1 MQLRNGRG
9 GARVTFSLY
18 QPLGWRLVPLHEVRD
33 DGLCSCNHNER
44 ADRSCECGTAACRL
58 KHGAG
63 SIAKHPRISNWPT
76 NASTDPAKH
85 SAWLHHFPTCNIG
98 VATGLGSRIVVLD
111 EDPQNDGDK
120 SLAALEA
127 KHGPL
132 PRTACQRTGGGGRQF
147 FFDAGS
153 EPLTNSAS
161 KIAPGLDFRAEGG
174 QVVLPPSVS
183 GKGAYSWIFAPWD
196 VPPAPLPS
204 WLLAELRRAP
214 VTDASVQRGHFP
226 PASEELLDAAREALA
241 HHGPSVDGKGGGVHA
256 VHAAAILTH
265 DFALTEDEA
274 WPLFLEWN
282 KTCVPPWDDFDDL
295 RVRLSRG
302 LKYGKRPFGCR
313 RELDPVQGV
322 RKLIEDW
329 QAAGGERETML
340 PMIEAA
346 REFIRVATDEL
357 HREIIRKELHSAT
370 GVPVR
375 ALRVP
380 ATVPPLKRGQIR
392 VGTDMHRVVDETGKA
407 IAPLVFQRNG
417 MLCEVVRAERT
428 WIHELEVSRVA
439 DLASRAAEFVRA
451 DEKKGSVLQ
460 VVPEPV
466 ARWLHARREHPGVR
480 VLSAVTTAPIFL
492 ENGTILQE
500 RGYNVDAAVW
510 LEPTVAVNVL
520 DEPTREDARA
530 AVRRFEDLLSDFR
543 FTSRGD
549 FSSWM
554 AALLSPLVKSATRNA
569 PAPLFLISAAA
580 AGSGKSLLAEIL
592 AQIVTGGPLELR
604 PYNPKD
610 PSEWGKRIT
619 SYVKAAEPYGVF
631 DNVRNGIGDALLD
644 ALITSPAWSDRQLG
658 ASDAPALPN
667 VTTWI
672 ATGNNLEAE
681 GDTVRRVLQVRL
693 EVLVEKPQERGGWKH
708 DLVGGYALEHR
719 GELLSS
725 ALTILRAYHVAER
738 PAQQL
743 VPWTFGAWGRL
754 VRGALVWAGCEDPFT
769 TQARAQAEL
778 NEDEHE
784 AHDFWL
790 GVVGASDG
798 TPAGIVLQ
806 AEQRGA
812 VEALGLREQLT
823 ARRLR
828 LFLGRFVDKVR
839 GGRRIRKRKS
849 GNAIRYVVEA
859 VDSR

>member
-1 MQLRNGRG
+1 M
-9 GARVTFSLY
+9 TFSLY
-18 QPLGWRLVPLHEVRD
+18 QKLGWRLLPLHEVRT
-33 DGLCSCNHNER
+33 DGLCSCGHTER
-44 ADRSCECGTAACRL
+44 EDRTCECGIAGCKL

-63 SIAKHPRISNWPT
+63 SVGKHPRISNWPA
-76 NASTDPAKH
+76 NASADPAKH
-85 SAWLHHFPTCNIG
+85 AAWLHHFPTCNIG

-111 EDPQNDGDK
+111 EDPQNGGDK

-132 PRTACQRTGGGGRQF
+132 PRTACQRTGGRGRQF
-147 FFDAGS
+147 FFEAGS

-183 GKGAYSWIFAPWD
+183 GKGPYSWIVAPWD
-196 VPPAPLPS
+196 VPPAQIPA
-204 WLLAELRRAP
+204 WLLAAIRRAP
-214 VTDASVQRGHFP
+214 VPSAMPQERGHFP
-226 PASEELLDAAREALA
+226 PASEELIEAAREALHA
-241 HHGPSVDGKGGGVHA
+241 HGPAIDGQGGGLHA

-265 DFALTEDEA
+265 DFALSEDEA
-274 WPLFLEWN
+274 WPLFVEWN
-282 KTCVPPWDDFDDL
+282 QTCVPPWTDMEDL

-302 LKYGKRPFGCR
+302 LKYGKKPFGCR
-313 RELDPVQGV
+313 RELSSIQGA

-329 QAAGGERETML
+329 QASGGDRETML
-340 PMIEAA
+340 PMLEAA
-346 REFIRVATDEL
+346 REFIRVAPDDL
-357 HREIIRKELHSAT
+357 HREIIRRELQAAT
-370 GVPVR
+370 GVPAR

-380 ATVPPLKRGQIR
+380 VAAAPLKRGQIR
-392 VGTDMHRVVDETGKA
+392 VGTDMHRVVDEVGKA

-417 MLCEVVRAERT
+417 QLCEVVRAERT

-439 DLASRAAEFVRA
+439 DLASRAVEFVRQ
-451 DEKKGSVLQ
+451 DEKKGLVAQL
-460 VVPEPV
+460 VPEPV

-492 ENGTILQE
+492 ENGTILQD
-500 RGYNVDAAVW
+500 RGYNADACVY
-510 LEPTVAVNVL
+510 LEPGVQVDVP

-530 AVRRFEDLLSDFR
+530 AVRRFEDLLSG
-543 FTSRGD
+543 FTFASRGD
-549 FSSWM
+549 FSSWL

-580 AGSGKSLLAEIL
+580 AGSGKSLLAEVL
-592 AQIVTGGPLELR
+592 AQVVTGGPLELR

-631 DNVRNGIGDALLD
+631 DNVRGSIGDALLD

-658 ASDAPALPN
+658 ASDAPSLPN

-708 DLVGGYALEHR
+708 DLVGGYALERR

-725 ALTILRAYHVAER
+725 ALTILRAYHVAGR
-738 PAQQL
+738 PAQPL
-743 VPWTFGAWGRL
+743 ASWTFGAWSRI

-778 NEDEHE
+778 NEGEHE
-784 AHDFWL
+784 AHDWWIAT
-790 GVVGASDG
+790 VEASDG

-806 AEQRGA
+806 ADQRGA
-812 VEALGLREQLT
+812 VDVLGLREKLT
-823 ARRLR
+823 AHRLR
-828 LFLGRFVDKVR
+828 TFLGRFVDKVR
-839 GGRRIRKRKS
+839 GGKRIRKRKV
-849 GNAIRYVVEA
+849 GGVVRYSVEG
-859 VDSR
+859 VDGR